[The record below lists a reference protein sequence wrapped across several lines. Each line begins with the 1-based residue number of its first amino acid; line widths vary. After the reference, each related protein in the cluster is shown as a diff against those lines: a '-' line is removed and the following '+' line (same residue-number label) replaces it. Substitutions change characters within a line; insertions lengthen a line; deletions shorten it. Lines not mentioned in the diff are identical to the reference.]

1 MPQIRTNRLYARMTD
16 LELSA
21 FAGSV
26 ITNLTDNTTY
36 PTPPVA
42 LTDLELIKTN
52 FDSAIIAA
60 GDGGTLQT
68 AQKDA
73 ARVALVTALNKEAS
87 YVDINC
93 GGSLVALRS
102 SGFQEVS
109 TNRVRQVLDPP
120 VIIAATN
127 GPQSGQIQV
136 RLKGDS
142 HRRVLQ
148 GRLKPMGGEFGP
160 VITFEN
166 THEIIFKGLVAGTT
180 YIMQLCGLGGSTG
193 QSDWSEPVTKV
204 AT

>member
-1 MPQIRTNRLYARMTD
+1 MAVTQRHGRGCRCDEVGLLRN
-16 LELSA
+16 
-21 FAGSV
+21 
-26 ITNLTDNTTY
+26 
-36 PTPPVA
+36 
-42 LTDLELIKTN
+42 
-52 FDSAIIAA
+52 
-60 GDGGTLQT
+60 
-68 AQKDA
+68 DA
-73 ARVALVTALNKEAS
+73 AIVCAGAPRADTALNKEAS

-93 GGSLVALRS
+93 SGSLVALRS

-109 TNRVRQVLDPP
+109 TNRARQVLDAP
-120 VIIAATN
+120 VIVAASN

-142 HRRVLQ
+142 HRRALQ

-166 THEIIFKGLVAGTT
+166 TREIVFKGLVAGTT